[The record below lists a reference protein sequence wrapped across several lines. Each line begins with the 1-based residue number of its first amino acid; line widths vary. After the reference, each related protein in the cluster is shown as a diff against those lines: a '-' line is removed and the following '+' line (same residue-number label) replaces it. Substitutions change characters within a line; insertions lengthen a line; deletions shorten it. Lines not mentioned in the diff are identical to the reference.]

1 MSLNQKLPWMKK
13 SKIFLLCFVSLYCN
27 AWTGGY
33 LKDYTTE
40 PVFSSDKME
49 TVADLNYPPGNIAV
63 SSKGRVFI
71 TFHPEGN
78 PEIKVAELSDGKA
91 SPFPD
96 REFQSKRKDA
106 PFFDTV
112 LSLRIDSKDRLWT
125 LDFGG
130 FGFGKPRLLAFD
142 INTGAVVHDYIFPSE
157 ISELGSMLND
167 FQISPDAEQI
177 YIADASFFR
186 RNYGII
192 IYDIKNRIS
201 RKVLVNHESVKPE
214 NYIAVVDGMRQTFFG
229 ILANQPGVDSIALD
243 KKGQW
248 LYYSAVTS
256 EKLYRIHT
264 SHLLNASIPA
274 KELENKVEVFAM
286 KSMSDGLTMDLSENI
301 YISDMEHGAVNLLSP
316 DKKLKTLLKDPVKIR
331 WPDGFSFGPDGWL
344 YFTCSS
350 LQYVILKSRNSV
362 QEKSP
367 YQVYRFKPGHKG
379 MPGQ

>member
-1 MSLNQKLPWMKK
+1 
-13 SKIFLLCFVSLYCN
+13 
-27 AWTGGY
+27 
-33 LKDYTTE
+33 
-40 PVFSSDKME
+40 
-49 TVADLNYPPGNIAV
+49 
-63 SSKGRVFI
+63 
-71 TFHPEGN
+71 
-78 PEIKVAELSDGKA
+78 
-91 SPFPD
+91 
-96 REFQSKRKDA
+96 
-106 PFFDTV
+106 
-112 LSLRIDSKDRLWT
+112 
-125 LDFGG
+125 
-130 FGFGKPRLLAFD
+130 
-142 INTGAVVHDYIFPSE
+142 
-157 ISELGSMLND
+157 
-167 FQISPDAEQI
+167 
-177 YIADASFFR
+177 
-186 RNYGII
+186 
-192 IYDIKNRIS
+192 
-201 RKVLVNHESVKPE
+201 HESVKPE

-264 SHLLNASIPA
+264 SHLLNASMPA